1 MSEKTREEFEQELA
15 TLAETLIAEPARKIP
30 SVPCADVML
39 SQSRIDPEIRAIF
52 QEYFGKGPHLIFT
65 NEELERMTCTAVPVT
80 SGQPALTVRGAGSC
94 LPPTCVA
101 PGGIRGSAQFIASP
115 TGSIRG
121 MFIGDLVWLFYFERM
136 GMFQILGRLLDDYA
150 LRGKY
155 PMSNDTLSSVIMEA
169 MVRQIRNGLASSVR
183 DRASTYRRCLGWTS
197 EAGRSL
203 NLEGEINTGFDRL
216 FHKFIRTALDYYEA
230 KRLASAI
237 QQTTTGGASAATR
250 IALKETLVL
259 LRRSM
264 EMFEY
269 GRNNY
274 NTLNGIVYT
283 IGALD
288 LVRTLKDQI
297 GIPSTY
303 DEISEYISTAY
314 SMLIEGGDVSGS
326 KPNRFL
332 LHQSCAIAGRDL
344 LLDIEVLDVNNM
356 TAVTDWIDNEII
368 EERVENYRT
377 AYREIAGSDL
387 RTDGAAVPQR
397 AAA

>member
-1 MSEKTREEFEQELA
+1 V
-15 TLAETLIAEPARKIP
+15 I
-30 SVPCADVML
+30 L
-39 SQSRIDPEIRAIF
+39 SQSRLDLEIRAIVE
-52 QEYFGKGPHLIFT
+52 EYFRRGPQQIFT
-65 NEELERMTCTAVPVT
+65 NEELERMTCSGPPV
-80 SGQPALTVRGAGSC
+80 SGQPVLTVRGAGSC
-94 LPPTCVA
+94 LPPSCVA
-101 PGGIRGSAQFIASP
+101 LGGIRGSSQFIASP
-115 TGSIRG
+115 TGAIRG
-121 MFIGDLVWLFYFERM
+121 VFIADLLWLFYFERM

-183 DRASTYRRCLGWTS
+183 DRASSYRRCLGWTS
-197 EAGRSL
+197 EAGRGL
-203 NLEGEINTGFDRL
+203 NLEGEINTGFDKL

-230 KRLASAI
+230 KRLAAAI

-314 SMLIEGGDVSGS
+314 AMLVDGDVSGS

-332 LHQSCAIAGRDL
+332 LHQSCAVSGRDL

-356 TAVTDWIDNEII
+356 TAVTDWIDNEIT
-368 EERVENYRT
+368 EERVENYRN

-387 RTDGAAVPQR
+387 RKDGAEVPQR